1 MDMKKLCTN
10 VPDAPDVSIV
20 GLGCNNFGMRI
31 DEDQTRAVVH
41 KALDVGI
48 NFFDTAEMYGGGGK
62 SEEYLGRALGP
73 RRKDIILGTKFG
85 YGPGTDGSKESV
97 VKSVEGSL
105 ARLGTDTID
114 LYTLHK
120 PDPGTPVDET
130 LAALDALVRA
140 GKVRY
145 VGCSN
150 FSGDQLDEAMA
161 ASGAGDLAPFAVA
174 QNRLSLLRREAE
186 ADIVPASA
194 RHGVGFVP
202 FFPLESGM
210 LTGKYARG
218 GALDEAHR
226 LANMKPLADQ
236 ALTTENFDI
245 VEALQSFATAKG
257 RTLLELAMSWL
268 AAKPE
273 VISVIAGATT
283 PEQVEQNSNAAAW
296 KLSAEEIGEIDA
308 LTARA

>member
-1 MDMKKLCTN
+1 MEMKKLCAN
-10 VPDAPDVSIV
+10 LPDAPDVSIV

-48 NFFDTAEMYGGGGK
+48 NFFDTAEMYGGGGV

-85 YGPGTDGSKESV
+85 YGVDGSKENV

-105 ARLGTDTID
+105 KRLGTDVID

-120 PDPGTPVDET
+120 PDPETPIEET
-130 LAALDALVRA
+130 LEAMDALVKA

-145 VGCSN
+145 IGCSN
-150 FSGDQLDEAMA
+150 FSGEQLDEAIA
-161 ASGAGDLAPFAVA
+161 VSSANDLAPFVAV

-186 ADIVPASA
+186 DDIVPASG
-194 RHGVGFVP
+194 RLGVGFVP

-218 GALDEAHR
+218 AVPDDAHR
-226 LANMKPLADQ
+226 MTHMARMAEQ
-236 ALTTENFDI
+236 ALTDANYDI
-245 VEALQSFATAKG
+245 VERLQAFATAKG
-257 RTLLELAMSWL
+257 RTILELAMSWL
-268 AAKPE
+268 AMKPE
-273 VISVIAGATT
+273 VISIIAGATK
-283 PEQVEQNSNAAAW
+283 PEQVEANATAAAW
-296 KLSAEEIGEIDA
+296 KMSADEIGEIDR
-308 LTARA
+308 LTART

>member
-1 MDMKKLCTN
+1 MEMKKLCAN
-10 VPDAPDVSIV
+10 LPDAPDVSIV

-48 NFFDTAEMYGGGGK
+48 NFFDTAEMYGGGGV

-85 YGPGTDGSKESV
+85 YGVDGSKENV

-105 ARLGTDTID
+105 KRLGTDVID

-120 PDPGTPVDET
+120 PDPETPIEET
-130 LAALDALVRA
+130 LEAMDALVKA

-145 VGCSN
+145 IGCSN
-150 FSGDQLDEAMA
+150 FSGEQLDEAIA
-161 ASGAGDLAPFAVA
+161 VSSANDLAPFVAV

-186 ADIVPASA
+186 DDIVPASG
-194 RHGVGFVP
+194 RLGVGFVP

-218 GALDEAHR
+218 AVPDDAYRMTHMARMAE
-226 LANMKPLADQ
+226 Q
-236 ALTTENFDI
+236 ALTDANYDI
-245 VEALQSFATAKG
+245 VERLQAFATAKG
-257 RTLLELAMSWL
+257 RTILELAMSWL
-268 AAKPE
+268 AMKPE
-273 VISVIAGATT
+273 VISVIAGATR
-283 PEQVEQNSNAAAW
+283 PEQVEANATAAAW
-296 KLSAEEIGEIDA
+296 KMSADEIGEIDR

>member
-1 MDMKKLCTN
+1 MRMKKLCTN
-10 VPDAPDVSIV
+10 LPDAPDVSLV

-31 DEDQTRAVVH
+31 EEDEAHAVVH

-48 NFFDTAEMYGGGGK
+48 NFFDTAEMYGGGGT
-62 SEEYLGRALGP
+62 SEEYLGRALGAQ
-73 RRKDIILGTKFG
+73 RKDIILGTKFG
-85 YGPGTDGSKESV
+85 YGVDGSKENV

-105 ARLGTDTID
+105 KRLGTDTID

-120 PDPGTPVDET
+120 PDPITPIEET
-130 LAALDALVRA
+130 LEAMDALVRA

-145 VGCSN
+145 IGCSN
-150 FSGDQLDEAMA
+150 FSGEQLDEAA
-161 ASGAGDLAPFAVA
+161 AISSANDLAPFVAA

-186 ADIVPASA
+186 GDIVPACG
-194 RHGVGFVP
+194 RRGVGFVP

-218 GALDEAHR
+218 TALDGAHR

-236 ALTTENFDI
+236 ALTEENYGI
-245 VEALQSFATAKG
+245 VEALQAFAAAKG
-257 RTLLELAMSWL
+257 HTLLELAMSWL

-273 VISVIAGATT
+273 VISVIAGAIT
-283 PEQVEQNSNAAAW
+283 PEQVEQNAAAADW
-296 KLSAEEIGEIDA
+296 KLSAGEVVEIDG
-308 LTARA
+308 LTARG

>member
-1 MDMKKLCTN
+1 MEMKKLCAN
-10 VPDAPDVSIV
+10 LPDAPDVSIV

-48 NFFDTAEMYGGGGK
+48 NFFDTAETYGGGGV

-85 YGPGTDGSKESV
+85 YGVDGSKENV

-105 ARLGTDTID
+105 KRLGTDVID

-120 PDPGTPVDET
+120 PDPETPIEET
-130 LAALDALVRA
+130 LEAMDALVKA

-145 VGCSN
+145 IGCSN
-150 FSGDQLDEAMA
+150 FSGEQLDEAIA
-161 ASGAGDLAPFAVA
+161 VSSANDLAPFVAV

-186 ADIVPASA
+186 DDIVPASG
-194 RHGVGFVP
+194 RLGVGFVP

-218 GALDEAHR
+218 AVPDDAHR
-226 LANMKPLADQ
+226 MTHMARMAEQ
-236 ALTTENFDI
+236 ALTDANYDI
-245 VEALQSFATAKG
+245 VERLQAFATAKG
-257 RTLLELAMSWL
+257 RTILELAMSWL
-268 AAKPE
+268 AMKPE
-273 VISVIAGATT
+273 VISVIAGATR
-283 PEQVEQNSNAAAW
+283 PEQVEANATAAAW
-296 KLSAEEIGEIDA
+296 KMSADEIGEIDR

>member
-10 VPDAPDVSIV
+10 LPDAPDVSII

-31 DEDQTRAVVH
+31 DEDRTRAVVH

-85 YGPGTDGSKESV
+85 YGPGTDATKESV

-105 ARLGTDTID
+105 KRLGTDTID

-120 PDPGTPVDET
+120 PDPGTPIEET
-130 LAALDALVRA
+130 LEALDGLVRA

-145 VGCSN
+145 IGCSN

-161 ASGAGDLAPFAVA
+161 ASGAGDLAPFVAA

-186 ADIVPASA
+186 ADIVPACA
-194 RHGVGFVP
+194 RHGAGFVP

-218 GALDEAHR
+218 SALDEGHR
-226 LANMKPLADQ
+226 LANMKPLAEQ
-236 ALTTENFDI
+236 ALTDANFDI
-245 VEALQSFATAKG
+245 VETLQTYASNKDH
-257 RTLLELAMSWL
+257 TLLELAMSWL

-283 PEQVEQNSNAAAW
+283 PAQVEQNSIAAAW
-296 KLSAEEIGEIDA
+296 KLSADEIGEIDK